1 MIVADGV
8 KGPSHKIS
16 FIEMTSMHRASE
28 YTFCF
33 LAFLIFQTQ
42 IVTHKNGNIRSL
54 KLSIYI

>member
-33 LAFLIFQTQ
+33 LAFFDIPDSKYLHTKMVI
-42 IVTHKNGNIRSL
+42 
-54 KLSIYI
+54 